1 MPLTFFL
8 VVKEPR
14 NIKVGQEKKKQLAL
28 NQNIEGEHQEIEPA
42 MIADEEQ
49 PPYDIESL
57 SHKEKPETI
66 KNNRDQVTS
75 VQETAINEPS
85 KSHNAT
91 LQFLSSTIE
100 IHRQGI
106 SGATVDEEEPSGR
119 VKGKPE
125 CVLYSRVVCC
135 IIII

>member
-1 MPLTFFL
+1 
-8 VVKEPR
+8 
-14 NIKVGQEKKKQLAL
+14 
-28 NQNIEGEHQEIEPA
+28 
-42 MIADEEQ
+42 MIADEKQ
-49 PPYDIESL
+49 PRYDIESL
-57 SHKEKPETI
+57 IHKETPETI
-66 KNNRDQVTS
+66 KNNQDHVAS
-75 VQETAINEPS
+75 VQETAINEPG
-85 KSHNAT
+85 KSHNAS
-91 LQFLSSTIE
+91 LQFLSSTVE